1 MLLKRQVLI
10 LGIVLFAINIV
21 AFLPFDLD
29 LHRITRILTTS
40 LVFVF
45 FIFKIRHYSFW
56 IYLILIFQICSS
68 IGFHYYDITYGAMLF
83 IIASLLSYLIIT
95 LRVAFKIE
103 WKKIKLFEYMIYLV
117 LFVSNIA
124 FHYSNVTNFGEQ
136 IPSDLIKYLVYAL
149 GFSGMTMC
157 LIVAFFNATNTNTR
171 SSYYIYATFGF
182 VFADFCA
189 MMAYYYEFFPVRFYF
204 IERSC
209 YGVALCM
216 FLAYAYFDDKSFKKK
231 TNGITAPSQDSVF
244 L

>member
-21 AFLPFDLD
+21 AFLPFDLE

-40 LVFVF
+40 LVFIF

-56 IYLILIFQICSS
+56 IYLILILQICSS
-68 IGFHYYDITYGAMLF
+68 IGFHYYDMSNGALLF
-83 IIASLLSYLIIT
+83 LAASLLSYLIIT
-95 LRVAFKIE
+95 LRVAFSIE
-103 WKKIKLFEYMIYLV
+103 WKKIKLFEYIIYLV
-117 LFVSNIA
+117 LFVSNVI
-124 FHYSNVTNFGEQ
+124 FHYSNVTNFEDQ
-136 IPSDLIKYLVYAL
+136 IPSALIKYLVYAL

-157 LIVAFFNATNTNTR
+157 LIVAFFNVTNTNTR

-182 VFADFCA
+182 VFADFCS

-209 YGVALCM
+209 YAFALCM
-216 FLAYAYFDDKSFKKK
+216 FLAYAYFDYNTHKKK
-231 TNGITAPSQDSVF
+231 ISGIKESYQDSVF